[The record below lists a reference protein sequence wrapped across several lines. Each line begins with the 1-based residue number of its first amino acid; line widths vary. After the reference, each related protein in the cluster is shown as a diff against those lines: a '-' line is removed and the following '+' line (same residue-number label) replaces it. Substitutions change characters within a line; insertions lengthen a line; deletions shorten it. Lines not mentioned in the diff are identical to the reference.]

1 MELLADVAE
10 MYYDQGSTQA
20 EIARVIGV
28 TRSAV
33 SRMLK
38 DARERGIVEIQ
49 VRRPLRFDVTLEK
62 RLVERFDLREARV
75 LLWNRENEY
84 EELRHRLGRVGAQV
98 LGRLLVPGLTIGVA
112 WGTTISATIEALE
125 PADHP
130 AVKVVQLVGVLGSS
144 SHAFSAQTLVQ
155 RLASKVGGEAV
166 YLYTPL
172 IVDSEDMARSLLQNE
187 SVREGIEVGK
197 RCDVALLGIGSVH
210 PETCSLY
217 HGGHISRETLD
228 ALQRARAVGDV
239 SAYFFD
245 IDGRT
250 PDIDLHQR
258 IVGIP
263 RNDLLHIPTR
273 LGIAGG
279 QTKAQAVLG
288 ALRGRYIN
296 TLVTDT
302 KTARLVLDIG

>member
-10 MYYDQGSTQA
+10 MYYDQGLTQA
-20 EIARVIGV
+20 EIARTIGV

-38 DARERGIVEIQ
+38 EARERGIVEIQ
-49 VRRPLRFDVTLEK
+49 VRRPLRFDATLEE
-62 RLVERFDLREARV
+62 RLVERFDLREACA
-75 LLWNRENEY
+75 LMWDRENEY

-98 LGRLLVPGLTIGVA
+98 LGRLLTPGLTIGVA

-125 PADHP
+125 PTDLP
-130 AVKVVQLVGVLGSS
+130 AVKIVQLVGVLGSS

-155 RLASKVGGEAV
+155 RLAGKVGGEAV

-172 IVDSEDMARSLLQNE
+172 LVDSEDMARSLLQNE

-217 HGGHISRETLD
+217 QGGHISRETLD
-228 ALQRARAVGDV
+228 ALQQAEAVGDV

-245 IDGRT
+245 IEGRT
-250 PDIDLHQR
+250 PDINLHQR

-263 RNDLLHIPTR
+263 RDDLLHIPTR

-279 QTKAQAVLG
+279 KAKVHAVLG
-288 ALRGRYIN
+288 ALRGGYVN
-296 TLVTDT
+296 ALVTDAR
-302 KTARLVLDIG
+302 TARLVLDMS